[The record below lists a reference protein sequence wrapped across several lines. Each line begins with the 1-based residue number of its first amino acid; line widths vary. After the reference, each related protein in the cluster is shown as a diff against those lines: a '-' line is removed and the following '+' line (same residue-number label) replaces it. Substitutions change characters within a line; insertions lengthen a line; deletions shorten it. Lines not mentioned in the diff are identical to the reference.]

1 MGPAVRGGLV
11 FLMAGAVLAACGG
24 ASSPAK
30 KLAEAETQCA
40 RVYDAA
46 DLKPLAG
53 KIAGA
58 DTPASSVLLTD
69 TEKPDSAQRV
79 ALGRY
84 AGVIAQCRAL
94 QDLAVG
100 SPNPAEQQAR
110 TATDELLARLE
121 TSEISFGEYNRGIA
135 MTDAQRTADNED
147 EAIRQMRR
155 SLTQPVFPPQGPPI
169 YCGHNLQRPYC

>member
-1 MGPAVRGGLV
+1 MVPAVGRGVV
-11 FLMAGAVLAACGG
+11 FLIAGAMLAACGS
-24 ASSPAK
+24 ASSPSQ

-46 DLKPLAG
+46 DLKPLTG
-53 KIAGA
+53 KIAA
-58 DTPASSVLLTD
+58 PDIAASSALLTD
-69 TEKPDSAQRV
+69 TEKPDTAQRT

-94 QDLAVG
+94 QDLAAG
-100 SPNPAEQQAR
+100 PPNTAEQRAR
-110 TATDELLARLE
+110 DATDELLARLE
-121 TSEISFGEYNRGIA
+121 AGEISFGEYNRGIA
-135 MTDAQRTADNED
+135 MTGAQRNADNED

-169 YCGHNLQRPYC
+169 YCGRNLPRPYC

>member
-1 MGPAVRGGLV
+1 MGAVVRGGLV
-11 FLMAGAVLAACGG
+11 CLIAGAALAACGG
-24 ASSPAK
+24 ASSPSK
-30 KLAEAETQCA
+30 RLAEVETECA
-40 RVYDAA
+40 RAYEAA

-53 KIAGA
+53 KIAGP
-58 DTPASSVLLTD
+58 DTPASSVLLMD
-69 TEKPDSAQRV
+69 AAKPDSAQRV

-100 SPNPAEQQAR
+100 PPKPAEQQTR
-110 TATDELLARLE
+110 NTADELLARLE
-121 TSEISFGEYNRGIA
+121 RGEISFGEYNRG
-135 MTDAQRTADNED
+135 MSMVDAQRIADQKD
-147 EAIRQMRR
+147 ETIRQMRR